1 LQEQPGI
8 ATVIPYDKRGTQR
21 GLRGL
26 LGMVRTVRSQ
36 GYHLILSPHRSLR
49 SAVLVAS
56 SGSPHRIGFTQWWT
70 RWAYTDTVPR
80 PHVAH
85 EVERHL
91 HLLTALDAEAIT
103 VPRRLALQVN
113 TAARQQAEQ
122 YFARLGVAAGDEV
135 IGVIPGSQWGTKRWP
150 AERFAALIEHLV
162 ARPQTHCVLFGA
174 FQDRAIAEAITAA
187 CRGPV
192 LDLIGHTT
200 LQTLPAFMDRCT
212 VMVSNDTGPMHIA
225 AALGKPIVTLY
236 GPTTAAMGFTP
247 YGVPW
252 QEVSVALDCRPCN
265 THGPH
270 HCPLSHW
277 RCMLDISVD
286 QVVAGVL
293 RLLQHTRAAAE
304 RMHSISPATL
314 EGVEGGEGEAGTP

>member
-1 LQEQPGI
+1 ML
-8 ATVIPYDKRGTQR
+8 PYDKRGVQR

-26 LGMVRTVRSQ
+26 LDMVRTVRSQ
-36 GYHLILSPHRSLR
+36 GYHLVLSPHRSLR

-56 SGSPHRIGFTQWWT
+56 SGSRRRVGFTQWWT

-80 PHVAH
+80 PYATH
-85 EVERHL
+85 EVARQL
-91 HLLTALDAEAIT
+91 HLLTALDAEAMT
-103 VPRRLALQVN
+103 APRHLALQVN
-113 TAARQQAEQ
+113 ATARQQAEQ
-122 YFARLGVAAGDEV
+122 YFARLGVTAGDVV

-150 AERFAALIEHLV
+150 AERFAALIERLV
-162 ARPQTHCVLFGA
+162 AQTQTHCVLFGA
-174 FQDRAIAEAITAA
+174 LPERAIAEAIAA
-187 CRGPV
+187 TCRGPV

-212 VMVSNDTGPMHIA
+212 IVVSNDTGPMHIA

-252 QEVSVALDCRPCN
+252 HEVSVPLDCRPCN
-265 THGPH
+265 AHGPH

-286 QVVAGVL
+286 QVMAGVL
-293 RLLQHTRAAAE
+293 RLLQQSRAATE
-304 RMHSISPATL
+304 RVNTIPPAMF
-314 EGVEGGEGEAGTP
+314 EGADWGEREAGTS